1 MNRQPRAVPTESIVF
16 SPFKFGAV
24 GLTASY
30 FSRKHWRFATARNGR
45 RSKTIVEPKP
55 ARPGAS
61 KEATIERPSK
71 EEVTS
76 DTADTADTALFT
88 DMESAT
94 DEQLLEELEGALN
107 PLPKRKR
114 LPRSVSG
121 SELNPKEK
129 PEITPA
135 VIVNKVRWT
144 PAVKGAGEKGRG
156 AVKEVLEKI
165 SWSVHQGQK
174 VGLIGPNGCGKSTQL
189 LMLMDQI
196 EPGGGRIMKY
206 PSDMKIA
213 YMQQEA
219 DLDNTKTASEELFAT
234 FNDRTL
240 AQIDADID
248 ACSSEDRLDD
258 LTTYIEERAKAEDH
272 LAEVELMVS
281 KLGLE
286 AYRDTL
292 VREMSGGW
300 QMRVAIGKILLSQPD
315 LILLDEPTNHV
326 DLETV
331 EFMEDLLRQQEVAMV
346 VVSHDRYFLN
356 QICNRIVEIS
366 DGHCRTY
373 FGNYVG
379 YLQARDFAF
388 AGQWKKYNMH
398 RDEVKRLKKRISRLE
413 ERFLLDT
420 LAQKKQDLER
430 LLANAPP
437 KPEVKVV
444 KDFRF
449 PCCLPEIP
457 KTEQEGP
464 DLGDLWEDKEAESP
478 VLLEVDSLGVRFGS
492 NVVLQ
497 KISFFLRQGEKVAI
511 VGPNGCGKS
520 TLVRALVK
528 DLDQSATIDGNA
540 AITSA
545 GAAYFPQRLAEA
557 FNSEEG
563 SVKEALYM
571 SCSPG
576 DIDRA
581 GGIDAVLD
589 RLRLDGVTK
598 EQPVSSLSGGEKARV
613 AFAQF
618 LLKPV
623 ALLVLDE
630 PTNHLDIPTRE
641 LLEDALKAFRG
652 AALVVSHDRF
662 FLREFAT
669 RVLEIADGKL
679 KDYDSWDAYQ
689 AAAPR
694 QWQEAQ
700 EAEVDFIK
708 QDAKVAKVWSRKKM
722 SRLRKREGK
731 GIGLRRLSSRVEE
744 FMEPDEDPRPRFKK
758 SLQRLSSFLMM
769 SPLRSPLQS
778 SLDLY
783 SLKRPLLPRWFG

>member
-1 MNRQPRAVPTESIVF
+1 MHCQPVF
-16 SPFKFGAV
+16 C
-24 GLTASY
+24 L
-30 FSRKHWRFATARNGR
+30 
-45 RSKTIVEPKP
+45 
-55 ARPGAS
+55 
-61 KEATIERPSK
+61 
-71 EEVTS
+71 
-76 DTADTADTALFT
+76 
-88 DMESAT
+88 
-94 DEQLLEELEGALN
+94 
-107 PLPKRKR
+107 LPK
-114 LPRSVSG
+114 
-121 SELNPKEK
+121 
-129 PEITPA
+129 
-135 VIVNKVRWT
+135 
-144 PAVKGAGEKGRG
+144 
-156 AVKEVLEKI
+156 
-165 SWSVHQGQK
+165 
-174 VGLIGPNGCGKSTQL
+174 
-189 LMLMDQI
+189 
-196 EPGGGRIMKY
+196 
-206 PSDMKIA
+206 
-213 YMQQEA
+213 
-219 DLDNTKTASEELFAT
+219 ELFAT

-258 LTTYIEERAKAEDH
+258 LTSYIEERARAEDH
-272 LAEVELMVS
+272 LAEVEQMVS

-300 QMRVAIGKILLSQPD
+300 QMRVALGKILLSQPD

-398 RDEVKRLKKRISRLE
+398 RDE
-413 ERFLLDT
+413 
-420 LAQKKQDLER
+420 DLER

-457 KTEQEGP
+457 KTEQDGKTRTWATCGKTRKP
-464 DLGDLWEDKEAESP
+464 NLLSFLKLTAWESALAVMWCCKRS
-478 VLLEVDSLGVRFGS
+478 V
-492 NVVLQ
+492 
-497 KISFFLRQGEKVAI
+497 SFFVKGRKWPLRNGDYETKGYRQTCQG
-511 VGPNGCGKS
+511 
-520 TLVRALVK
+520 
-528 DLDQSATIDGNA
+528 
-540 AITSA
+540 
-545 GAAYFPQRLAEA
+545 LAEA

-652 AALVVSHDRF
+652 P
-662 FLREFAT
+662 
-669 RVLEIADGKL
+669 I
-679 KDYDSWDAYQ
+679 Y
-689 AAAPR
+689 
-694 QWQEAQ
+694 
-700 EAEVDFIK
+700 
-708 QDAKVAKVWSRKKM
+708 
-722 SRLRKREGK
+722 
-731 GIGLRRLSSRVEE
+731 
-744 FMEPDEDPRPRFKK
+744 
-758 SLQRLSSFLMM
+758 
-769 SPLRSPLQS
+769 
-778 SLDLY
+778 
-783 SLKRPLLPRWFG
+783 